1 MSEEVRKRA
10 FDPFFSTKRAHRGS
24 GLGLASAYGI
34 ARRCHGTIELESS
47 EGVGTV
53 ARVFLPDAQEALQ
66 AQPPPTTKPAQA
78 TAAPCERVWIVED
91 DERIQRLMRSALE
104 TAGYRTVV
112 AASAKAALALLDRQA
127 PPQILITDV
136 VMPGMRGTDLAARLR
151 ERHPELRVLLI
162 SGYSEGEVGD
172 WRSGERG
179 VHFLAKPFRP
189 AELVAAVA
197 ALTSS

>member
-1 MSEEVRKRA
+1 
-10 FDPFFSTKRAHRGS
+10 
-24 GLGLASAYGI
+24 
-34 ARRCHGTIELESS
+34 
-47 EGVGTV
+47 
-53 ARVFLPDAQEALQ
+53 
-66 AQPPPTTKPAQA
+66 
-78 TAAPCERVWIVED
+78 
-91 DERIQRLMRSALE
+91 
-104 TAGYRTVV
+104 
-112 AASAKAALALLDRQA
+112 
-127 PPQILITDV
+127 
-136 VMPGMRGTDLAARLR
+136 MPGMRGTDLAARLR